1 MASTSILNKN
11 LIARVKADYS
21 HGVTTDDT
29 RLSDR
34 LVYSILLMCRNELL
48 TQKSDKKQSLSN
60 WNYQTLSGIELEPVN
75 PAECLGISIGC
86 PILRSKEE
94 LPTILSDKSGYMIL
108 IVSTIDGITV
118 FSPINIRAVKFSS
131 ARKYTGNARQYFIQ
145 DGYLYVT
152 GDTLLKVCAM
162 TAVFADP
169 LEADKFQNLCN
180 DCKDCIDCT
189 SNLDKEF
196 VMDPGM
202 HKVLVTLAVEELFN
216 RFRIQPID
224 RRNDSREET
233 TSQAT

>member
-48 TQKSDKKQSLSN
+48 AQKSDKKQSLSN

-108 IVSTIDGITV
+108 MVSTIAVFLRLLASSIGINCPVSASLPIFCV
-118 FSPINIRAVKFSS
+118 FAITIYLSLLC
-131 ARKYTGNARQYFIQ
+131 KYTF
-145 DGYLYVT
+145 
-152 GDTLLKVCAM
+152 
-162 TAVFADP
+162 
-169 LEADKFQNLCN
+169 
-180 DCKDCIDCT
+180 
-189 SNLDKEF
+189 
-196 VMDPGM
+196 
-202 HKVLVTLAVEELFN
+202 
-216 RFRIQPID
+216 
-224 RRNDSREET
+224 
-233 TSQAT
+233 